1 MLTTIIGGLAIL
13 FAVYALAAGSGL
25 FAERSGIINLSI
37 NSGMVMGAV
46 GYIMVNKLMF
56 DSVGSLQW
64 YMPVIGVL
72 VGIIFSILITSFL
85 SVASINFKGDQ
96 VIVGTALNVIAP
108 IISLLILIG
117 ISNGQQFVPTSD
129 YQIITNFNKDI
140 PAYAL
145 QLIIMSVVLVV
156 IGFLFYL
163 IRFTTFGRRMRAAGE
178 NPHALAAAGV
188 SVAKIRHIAMLI
200 SGALAGAAGAL
211 VVSSFI
217 KFSSYSSS
225 VFGMGFLALAI
236 LILGKWRMQWVL
248 VGAFLFSGIYILAY
262 NYGPTLDDNQ
272 WLIYMIPYVAILIT
286 LPLIS
291 RKSKAPKASGVPYE
305 NSGR

>member
-1 MLTTIIGGLAIL
+1 
-13 FAVYALAAGSGL
+13 
-25 FAERSGIINLSI
+25 
-37 NSGMVMGAV
+37 
-46 GYIMVNKLMF
+46 
-56 DSVGSLQW
+56 
-64 YMPVIGVL
+64 MPVVGVL

-236 LILGKWRMQWVL
+236 LILGK
-248 VGAFLFSGIYILAY
+248 
-262 NYGPTLDDNQ
+262 
-272 WLIYMIPYVAILIT
+272 
-286 LPLIS
+286 
-291 RKSKAPKASGVPYE
+291 
-305 NSGR
+305 